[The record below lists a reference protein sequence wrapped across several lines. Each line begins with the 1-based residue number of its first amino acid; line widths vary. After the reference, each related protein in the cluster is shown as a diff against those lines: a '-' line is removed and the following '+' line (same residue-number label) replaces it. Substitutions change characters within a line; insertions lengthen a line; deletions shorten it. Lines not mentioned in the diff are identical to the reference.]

1 LDGTVL
7 APALYQRRSLAAMLL
22 AKTRVIKVLHN
33 SAQLAI

>member
-22 AKTRVIKVLHN
+22 AKTRVIIDRQEKN
-33 SAQLAI
+33 